1 MRDCGRFTGNIT
13 RGRRFYR
20 TILESAVD
28 VCDYIGLS
36 SGSKAVITSSH
47 FKKVLVIMIQRAYLL
62 VLVLLVLAG
71 CEQGATKVGNTA
83 APAAETLSNGETD
96 TQLKVNQEALLRGAT
111 DDVRLDAAM
120 VMLFSDSASARRIL
134 IEALNQS
141 ENKQA
146 RMAVCRALTVS
157 RETRRPIRN
166 KNDFIE
172 PLANILKT
180 EEGNLA
186 KFAAEA
192 LLVFDYDAI
201 VNVLEPMAKDESMP
215 VKARLNAIYAMKVQ
229 LDIRAITRIAELV
242 EDKDKQISIAAS
254 DALQSLGVP
263 VSRDA
268 RRRAQILSD
277 LRTRGMEQFQRDWLI
292 RQESRVN
299 DLEKE
304 RDQWRKLYLG
314 SLDRIYE
321 GISDDGQ
328 RGKFLIEQL
337 NNSESMIR
345 LWALDKVS
353 QWRIGTQSKLPAE
366 LGPVL
371 VKLVSSDNRD
381 VRLATAK
388 LLSLT
393 GELSSAERLAEQF
406 KVEQDEEVKTELF
419 VALGAACHY
428 ALVPTSGSQLS
439 PELRKQTLEWAVEYL
454 NDEDAKKAH
463 RGADVIR
470 KLIEPGG
477 LSGDDAARY
486 MNMLVERYSREKQ
499 NSNSTLRGD
508 LLGTMARLCGQSA
521 YKPESAKRFASVFEQ
536 ALNDE
541 SDLVREAAVDGLI
554 CVDKPRALKLLAKDF
569 VNDKSQIIRD
579 RVMDLAGDVGGKDD
593 LLWLWDKV
601 GANSE
606 GKSAWQ
612 AMLKIFNNCDTN
624 VIESWV
630 GKFDSQSV
638 NGKLPDEQ
646 YVSFFELAERK
657 AAAENRADMVKA
669 AREKLAQLYAK
680 SGQFEQAAEYL
691 GKLRESART
700 KEQKEIILGQLIN
713 VYLRWPKLEAAA
725 LLVGNCL
732 LEKDLGGDSAVVR
745 SIDAFLDNPSGGAEP
760 NMVLKSLRK
769 VKASDQRPLWRQ
781 NLARWSKRFDFAED
795 PNTGG

>member
-1 MRDCGRFTGNIT
+1 MSN
-13 RGRRFYR
+13 
-20 TILESAVD
+20 
-28 VCDYIGLS
+28 
-36 SGSKAVITSSH
+36 H

-71 CEQGATKVGNTA
+71 CQQGATRVDSAIVSTA
-83 APAAETLSNGETD
+83 EATPRGETD
-96 TQLKVNQEALLRGAT
+96 TQLKVNQESLLRGAT
-111 DDVRLDAAM
+111 EDVRLDAAT
-120 VMLFSDSASARRIL
+120 VMLFSDSTRARQIL
-134 IEALNQS
+134 IDTLKQS

-157 RETRRPIRN
+157 RETRRPVRN

-172 PLANILKT
+172 PLANVLKT
-180 EEGNLA
+180 EEGNPA

-192 LLVFDYDAI
+192 LLIFDYDTIANI
-201 VNVLEPMAKDESMP
+201 LEPMAKDESMP

-229 LDIRAITRIAELV
+229 LDIKAITRIAELV
-242 EDKDKQISIAAS
+242 EDKDKQVSVAAG
-254 DALQSLGVP
+254 DALRSLGIP

-277 LRTRGMEQFQRDWLI
+277 LRTNGMERFQRDWLV

-321 GISDDGQ
+321 GLGEEGQ

-439 PELRKQTLEWAVEYL
+439 PELRRQTLEWAAGYL

-463 RGADVIR
+463 RGAEVIR
-470 KLIEPGG
+470 KLLEPGG
-477 LSGDDAARY
+477 LAADDVVKY
-486 MNMLVERYSREKQ
+486 MDMLVERYGRDKG
-499 NSNSTLRGD
+499 NGALRGD
-508 LLGTMARLCGQSA
+508 LLGTMARLCGQNV
-521 YKPESAKRFASVFEQ
+521 YKPESAKRFAGLFEQ
-536 ALNDE
+536 ALSDE

-554 CVDKPRALKLLAKDF
+554 CVDRPRALKLLAKDF
-569 VNDKSQIIRD
+569 VSDRSQIVRD
-579 RVMDLAGDVGGKDD
+579 RVMELAGEVGGKDD
-593 LLWLWDKV
+593 LSWLWDKL

-606 GKSAWQ
+606 GKTAWQ
-612 AMLKIFNNCDTN
+612 AMLKIFNNCDVN
-624 VIESWV
+624 VIESWI
-630 GKFDSQSV
+630 GRFDSQAGK
-638 NGKLPDEQ
+638 GKLSDEQ
-646 YVSFFELAERK
+646 CVSFFELAERK
-657 AAAENRADMVKA
+657 AVAENKAEMVRAT
-669 AREKLAQLYAK
+669 REKLAQLYTKA
-680 SGQFEQAAEYL
+680 GQFEQAAEYL
-691 GKLRESART
+691 GKLRGSAKT
-700 KEQKEIILGQLIN
+700 AEQKEAILGQLVD
-713 VYLRWPKLEAAA
+713 VYLRWPKVEAATQI
-725 LLVGNCL
+725 VGNCL
-732 LEKDLGGDSAVVR
+732 LEKDLGNDSAVIR
-745 SIDAFLDNPSGGAEP
+745 SIDAFLDNPSEGSDP
-760 NMVLKSLRK
+760 NMVLKSLRRIK
-769 VKASDQRPLWRQ
+769 SADQRPLWHQ
-781 NLARWSKRFDFAED
+781 HLARWGKRFGPAKEAED
-795 PNTGG
+795 PNSGG

>member
-1 MRDCGRFTGNIT
+1 M
-13 RGRRFYR
+13 
-20 TILESAVD
+20 
-28 VCDYIGLS
+28 GLS
-36 SGSKAVITSSH
+36 SGLKAVITSNH

-71 CEQGATKVGNTA
+71 CEQGANKVDNNMM
-83 APAAETLSNGETD
+83 APSVETD
-96 TQLKVNQEALLRGAT
+96 TQLKVNQDALLRGAT
-111 DDVRLDAAM
+111 DEVRLDAAT
-120 VMLFSDSASARRIL
+120 VMLFSDSSRARQVL
-134 IEALNQS
+134 IDTLKQS

-172 PLANILKT
+172 PLAEVLKT
-180 EEGNLA
+180 EEGNPA

-192 LLVFDYDAI
+192 LLIFDYDAI
-201 VNVLEPMAKDESMP
+201 ENVLEPMAKDESMP

-242 EDKDKQISIAAS
+242 EDKDKQVSVAAG
-254 DALQSLGVP
+254 DALRSLGIP

-277 LRTRGMEQFQRDWLI
+277 LRTNGMERFQRDWLI

-337 NNSESMIR
+337 NNSESTIR

-393 GELSSAERLAEQF
+393 GELSSAERLADQF
-406 KVEQDEEVKTELF
+406 KVEQDEEVKLELF
-419 VALGAACHY
+419 VALGSACHY

-439 PELRKQTLEWAVEYL
+439 PELRKQTLEWAAGYL

-463 RGADVIR
+463 RGAEVIR
-470 KLIEPGG
+470 ELLEPGG
-477 LSGDDAARY
+477 LTDDEVAKY
-486 MNMLVERYSREKQ
+486 MDLLVERYSRDKQ
-499 NSNSTLRGD
+499 AGNSTLRGD
-508 LLGTMARLCGQSA
+508 LLGTMARLCGQNV
-521 YKPESAKRFASVFEQ
+521 YKPESAKRFAGLFEQ
-536 ALNDE
+536 ALSDE

-554 CVDKPRALKLLAKDF
+554 CVDRPRALKLLAKDF
-569 VNDKSQIIRD
+569 VNDRSQIVRD
-579 RVMDLAGDVGGKDD
+579 RVMELAGEVGGKDD
-593 LLWLWDKV
+593 LSWLWDKL

-606 GKSAWQ
+606 GKTAWQ
-612 AMLKIFNNCDTN
+612 AMLKIFSNCDVN
-624 VIESWV
+624 VIEDWI
-630 GKFDSQSV
+630 GRFDSQAGK
-638 NGKLPDEQ
+638 GKLSDEQ
-646 YVSFFELAERK
+646 CVSFFELAERK
-657 AAAENRADMVKA
+657 AVAENKAEMIRAT
-669 AREKLAQLYAK
+669 REKLAQLYTKA
-680 SGQFEQAAEYL
+680 GQFEQAAEYL
-691 GKLRESART
+691 GKLRGAAKT
-700 KEQKEIILGQLIN
+700 AEQKEAILGQLVD
-713 VYLRWPKLEAAA
+713 VYLRWPKVEAAS

-732 LEKDLGGDSAVVR
+732 LEKDLGHDSAVIR
-745 SIDAFLDNPSGGAEP
+745 SIDAFLDNPSEGSDP
-760 NMVLKSLRK
+760 NMVLQSLRRIK
-769 VKASDQRPLWRQ
+769 LADQRPLWRQ
-781 NLARWSKRFDFAED
+781 QLARWNKRFGSAED

>member
-1 MRDCGRFTGNIT
+1 MSN
-13 RGRRFYR
+13 
-20 TILESAVD
+20 
-28 VCDYIGLS
+28 
-36 SGSKAVITSSH
+36 H

-71 CEQGATKVGNTA
+71 CQQGATRVDSAIVSTA
-83 APAAETLSNGETD
+83 EATPRGETD
-96 TQLKVNQEALLRGAT
+96 TQLKVNQESLLRGAT
-111 DDVRLDAAM
+111 EDVRLDAAT
-120 VMLFSDSASARRIL
+120 VMLFSDSTRARQIL
-134 IEALNQS
+134 IDTLKQS

-157 RETRRPIRN
+157 RETRRPVRN

-172 PLANILKT
+172 PLANVLKT
-180 EEGNLA
+180 EEGNPA

-192 LLVFDYDAI
+192 LLIFDYDTIANI
-201 VNVLEPMAKDESMP
+201 LEPMAKDESMP

-229 LDIRAITRIAELV
+229 LDIKAITRIAELV
-242 EDKDKQISIAAS
+242 EDKDKQVSVAAG
-254 DALQSLGVP
+254 DALRSLGIP

-277 LRTRGMEQFQRDWLI
+277 LRTNGMERFQRDWLI

-321 GISDDGQ
+321 GLGEEGQ

-439 PELRKQTLEWAVEYL
+439 PELRRQTLEWAAGYL

-463 RGADVIR
+463 RGAEVIR
-470 KLIEPGG
+470 KLLEPGG
-477 LSGDDAARY
+477 LAADDVVKY
-486 MNMLVERYSREKQ
+486 MDMLVERYGRDKG
-499 NSNSTLRGD
+499 NGALRGD
-508 LLGTMARLCGQSA
+508 LLGTMARLCGQNV
-521 YKPESAKRFASVFEQ
+521 YKPESAKRFAGLFEQ
-536 ALNDE
+536 ALSDE

-554 CVDKPRALKLLAKDF
+554 CVDRPRALKLLAKDF
-569 VNDKSQIIRD
+569 VSDRSQIVRD
-579 RVMDLAGDVGGKDD
+579 RVMELAGEVGGKDD
-593 LLWLWDKV
+593 LSWLWDKL

-606 GKSAWQ
+606 GKTAWQ
-612 AMLKIFNNCDTN
+612 AMLKIFNNCDVN
-624 VIESWV
+624 VIESWI
-630 GKFDSQSV
+630 GRFDSQAGK
-638 NGKLPDEQ
+638 GKLSDEQ
-646 YVSFFELAERK
+646 CVSFFELAERK
-657 AAAENRADMVKA
+657 AVAENKAEMVRAT
-669 AREKLAQLYAK
+669 REKLALLYTKA
-680 SGQFEQAAEYL
+680 GQFEQAAEYL
-691 GKLRESART
+691 GKLRGAAKT
-700 KEQKEIILGQLIN
+700 AEQKEAILGQLVD
-713 VYLRWPKLEAAA
+713 VYLRWPKVEAATQI
-725 LLVGNCL
+725 VGNCL
-732 LEKDLGGDSAVVR
+732 LEKDLGNDSAVIR
-745 SIDAFLDNPSGGAEP
+745 SIDAFLDNPSEGSDP
-760 NMVLKSLRK
+760 NMVLKSLRRIK
-769 VKASDQRPLWRQ
+769 SADQRPLWHQ
-781 NLARWSKRFDFAED
+781 HLARWGKRFGPAKEAED
-795 PNTGG
+795 PNSGG

>member
-1 MRDCGRFTGNIT
+1 M
-13 RGRRFYR
+13 
-20 TILESAVD
+20 
-28 VCDYIGLS
+28 
-36 SGSKAVITSSH
+36 TSNH

-71 CEQGATKVGNTA
+71 CQQGANKVDSNTMV
-83 APAAETLSNGETD
+83 PTAETLPRGETD
-96 TQLKVNQEALLRGAT
+96 TQLKVNQESLLRGAT
-111 DDVRLDAAM
+111 EEVRLDAAT
-120 VMLFSDSASARRIL
+120 VMLFSDNTRARQVL
-134 IEALNQS
+134 IDTLKQS

-166 KNDFIE
+166 KTDFIE

-180 EEGNLA
+180 EEGSPA

-192 LLVFDYDAI
+192 LLIFDYDAI
-201 VNVLEPMAKDESMP
+201 ANILEPMAKDESMP
-215 VKARLNAIYAMKVQ
+215 VKARLNAIYAMKMQ
-229 LDIRAITRIAELV
+229 LDIKAITRIAELV
-242 EDKDKQISIAAS
+242 EDKDKQVSAAAG
-254 DALQSLGVP
+254 DALRSLGVP

-268 RRRAQILSD
+268 RRRVQILSE
-277 LRTRGMEQFQRDWLI
+277 LRTRGMERFQRDWLI
-292 RQESRVN
+292 LQESRVN
-299 DLEKE
+299 ELEKE

-321 GISDDGQ
+321 GLGEEGQ

-439 PELRKQTLEWAVEYL
+439 PELRKQTLEWAAGYL
-454 NDEDAKKAH
+454 SDEDAKKAH
-463 RGADVIR
+463 RGAEVIR

-477 LSGDDAARY
+477 LADDEVAKY
-486 MNMLVERYSREKQ
+486 MDLLVERYARDKQ
-499 NSNSTLRGD
+499 KGNSVLRGD
-508 LLGTMARLCGQSA
+508 LLGTMARLCGQNI
-521 YKPESAKRFASVFEQ
+521 YKPESAKRFAGLFEQ
-536 ALNDE
+536 ALSDE

-554 CVDKPRALKLLAKDF
+554 CVDRPRALKLLAKDF
-569 VNDKSQIIRD
+569 INDRSQIVRD
-579 RVMDLAGDVGGKDD
+579 KVMELAGEVGGKDD
-593 LLWLWDKV
+593 LAWLWDKL

-606 GKSAWQ
+606 GKTAWQ
-612 AMLKIFNNCDTN
+612 AMLKIFNNCDVN
-624 VIESWV
+624 VIEDWIGRFNSQA
-630 GKFDSQSV
+630 GK
-638 NGKLPDEQ
+638 GKLSDEQ
-646 YVSFFELAERK
+646 YVAFFELAERK
-657 AAAENRADMVKA
+657 AIAEHASGNKADTERSDGPASAMVRTS
-669 AREKLAQLYAK
+669 REKLAQLYAK
-680 SGQFEQAAEYL
+680 AGQFEQAAEYL
-691 GKLRESART
+691 GKLRGSAKT
-700 KEQKEIILGQLIN
+700 AEQKEAILGQLVD
-713 VYLRWPKLEAAA
+713 VYLRWPKMAAA
-725 LLVGNCL
+725 TQLVGNCL
-732 LEKDLGGDSAVVR
+732 LEKDLGNDSAVIR
-745 SIDAFLDNPSGGAEP
+745 SIDAFLDNPSEGSDP
-760 NMVLKSLRK
+760 NVVLKSLRRIK
-769 VKASDQRPLWRQ
+769 SADQRPLWHQ
-781 NLARWSKRFDFAED
+781 HLARWSKRFGSAKEVED
-795 PNTGG
+795 PNGGG

>member
-1 MRDCGRFTGNIT
+1 V
-13 RGRRFYR
+13 RG
-20 TILESAVD
+20 D
-28 VCDYIGLS
+28 VGLS
-36 SGSKAVITSSH
+36 SEMMEVMMNNQFRKMLG
-47 FKKVLVIMIQRAYLL
+47 IMIRRAYLL

-71 CEQGATKVGNTA
+71 CQQGATNQQGATKADNNMMVPTA
-83 APAAETLSNGETD
+83 EASQRVETD
-96 TQLKVNQEALLRGAT
+96 TQLKVNQEAMLRGAT
-111 DDVRLDAAM
+111 EDVRLDAAT
-120 VMLFSDSASARRIL
+120 VMLFSDSPRARQIL
-134 IEALNQS
+134 TETLKQS

-180 EEGNLA
+180 EEGNTA

-192 LLVFDYDAI
+192 LLIFDYDAI
-201 VNVLEPMAKDESMP
+201 ANVLEPVAKDESMP

-229 LDIRAITRIAELV
+229 LDIKAITRIAELV
-242 EDKDKQISIAAS
+242 EDKDKQVSVAAG

-277 LRTRGMEQFQRDWLI
+277 LRTSGMERFQRDWLV

-321 GISDDGQ
+321 GLGEEGQ

-337 NNSESMIR
+337 NNSETRIR

-381 VRLATAK
+381 VRLATTK

-406 KVEQDEEVKTELF
+406 KVEQDEEVKLELF

-439 PELRKQTLEWAVEYL
+439 PELRRQTLEWAAGYL

-463 RGADVIR
+463 RGAEVIR
-470 KLIEPGG
+470 KLLEPGG
-477 LSGDDAARY
+477 LADDEVAKY
-486 MNMLVERYSREKQ
+486 MDLLVERYGRDKQ
-499 NSNSTLRGD
+499 TGNSTLRGD
-508 LLGTMARLCGQSA
+508 LLGTMARLCGQNV
-521 YKPESAKRFASVFEQ
+521 YKPESAKRFAGLFEQ
-536 ALNDE
+536 ALSDE

-554 CVDKPRALKLLAKDF
+554 CVDRPRALKLLAKDF
-569 VNDKSQIIRD
+569 VNDRSQIVRD
-579 RVMDLAGDVGGKDD
+579 RVMELAGEVGGKDD
-593 LLWLWDKV
+593 LSWLWDKL

-606 GKSAWQ
+606 GKTVWQ
-612 AMLKIFNNCDTN
+612 AMLKIFNNCDVN
-624 VIESWV
+624 VIESWI
-630 GKFDSQSV
+630 GRFDSQAGK
-638 NGKLPDEQ
+638 GKLSDEQ
-646 YVSFFELAERK
+646 CVSFFELAERK
-657 AAAENRADMVKA
+657 AVAENKAEMVRAI
-669 AREKLAQLYAK
+669 REKLAQLYTKA
-680 SGQFEQAAEYL
+680 GQFEQAAEYL
-691 GKLRESART
+691 GKLRGSAKT
-700 KEQKEIILGQLIN
+700 AEQKEAFLGQLVD
-713 VYLRWPKLEAAA
+713 VYLRWPKVEAATQ
-725 LLVGNCL
+725 LVGNCL
-732 LEKDLGGDSAVVR
+732 LEKDLGKDSAVIR
-745 SIDAFLDNPSGGAEP
+745 SIDAFLDNPSEGSDP
-760 NMVLKSLRK
+760 NMVLKSLRRIK
-769 VKASDQRPLWRQ
+769 SADPRPLWHQ
-781 NLARWSKRFDFAED
+781 HLARWGKRFSPAKEAED
-795 PNTGG
+795 PNGGG

>member
-1 MRDCGRFTGNIT
+1 MRGD
-13 RGRRFYR
+13 
-20 TILESAVD
+20 A
-28 VCDYIGLS
+28 GLS
-36 SGSKAVITSSH
+36 SGMMDVMMNNQFRKM
-47 FKKVLVIMIQRAYLL
+47 LGIMIRRAYFVILL
-62 VLVLLVLAG
+62 LLAG
-71 CEQGATKVGNTA
+71 CQQGATKVDSNMM
-83 APAAETLSNGETD
+83 APTAETSPRVETD
-96 TQLKVNQEALLRGAT
+96 TQLKVNQESLLRGAT
-111 DDVRLDAAM
+111 EDVRLDAAT
-120 VMLFSDSASARRIL
+120 VMLFSDSTRARQVL
-134 IEALNQS
+134 IETLKQS

-157 RETRRPIRN
+157 RETRRPVRN

-172 PLANILKT
+172 PLANVLKT
-180 EEGNLA
+180 EEGNPA

-192 LLVFDYDAI
+192 LLIFDYDAI
-201 VNVLEPMAKDESMP
+201 ANVLEPMAKDESMP

-229 LDIRAITRIAELV
+229 LDIKAITRVAELV
-242 EDKDKQISIAAS
+242 EDKDKQVSVAAG
-254 DALQSLGVP
+254 DALRSLGIP

-277 LRTRGMEQFQRDWLI
+277 LRTNGMERFQRDWLI

-321 GISDDGQ
+321 GLGEEGQ

-439 PELRKQTLEWAVEYL
+439 PELRRQTLEWAAGYL

-463 RGADVIR
+463 RGAEVIR
-470 KLIEPGG
+470 KLLEPGG
-477 LSGDDAARY
+477 LAADDVVKY
-486 MNMLVERYSREKQ
+486 MDMLVERYGRDKG
-499 NSNSTLRGD
+499 NGALRGD
-508 LLGTMARLCGQSA
+508 LLGTMARLCGQNV
-521 YKPESAKRFASVFEQ
+521 YKPESAKRFAGLFEQ
-536 ALNDE
+536 ALSDE

-554 CVDKPRALKLLAKDF
+554 CVDRPRALKLLAKDF
-569 VNDKSQIIRD
+569 VSDRSQIVRD
-579 RVMDLAGDVGGKDD
+579 RVMELAGEVGGKDD
-593 LLWLWDKV
+593 LSWLWDKL

-606 GKSAWQ
+606 GKTAWQ
-612 AMLKIFNNCDTN
+612 AMLKIFNNCDVN
-624 VIESWV
+624 VIESWI
-630 GKFDSQSV
+630 GRFDSQAGK
-638 NGKLPDEQ
+638 GKLSDEQ
-646 YVSFFELAERK
+646 CVSFFELAERK
-657 AAAENRADMVKA
+657 AVAENKAEIVRAT
-669 AREKLAQLYAK
+669 REKLALLYTKA
-680 SGQFEQAAEYL
+680 GQFEQAAEYL
-691 GKLRESART
+691 GKLRGAAKT
-700 KEQKEIILGQLIN
+700 AEQKEAILGQLVD
-713 VYLRWPKLEAAA
+713 VYLRWPKVEAATQI
-725 LLVGNCL
+725 VGNCL
-732 LEKDLGGDSAVVR
+732 LEKDLGNDSAVIR
-745 SIDAFLDNPSGGAEP
+745 SIDAFLDNPSEGSDP
-760 NMVLKSLRK
+760 NMVLKSLRRIK
-769 VKASDQRPLWRQ
+769 SADQRPLWHQ
-781 NLARWSKRFDFAED
+781 HLARWGKRFGPAKEAED
-795 PNTGG
+795 PNSGG

>member
-1 MRDCGRFTGNIT
+1 MSN
-13 RGRRFYR
+13 
-20 TILESAVD
+20 
-28 VCDYIGLS
+28 
-36 SGSKAVITSSH
+36 H

-71 CEQGATKVGNTA
+71 CQQGATRVDSAIVSTA
-83 APAAETLSNGETD
+83 EATPRGETD
-96 TQLKVNQEALLRGAT
+96 TQLKVNQESLLRGAT
-111 DDVRLDAAM
+111 EDVRLDAAT
-120 VMLFSDSASARRIL
+120 VMLFSDSTRARQIL
-134 IEALNQS
+134 IDTLKQS

-157 RETRRPIRN
+157 RETRRPVRN

-172 PLANILKT
+172 PLANVLKT
-180 EEGNLA
+180 EEGNPA

-192 LLVFDYDAI
+192 LLIFDYDTIANI
-201 VNVLEPMAKDESMP
+201 LEPMAKDESMP

-229 LDIRAITRIAELV
+229 LDIKAITRIAELV
-242 EDKDKQISIAAS
+242 EDKDKQVSVAAG
-254 DALQSLGVP
+254 DALRSLGIP

-277 LRTRGMEQFQRDWLI
+277 LRTNGMERFQRDWLI

-321 GISDDGQ
+321 GLGEEGQ

-439 PELRKQTLEWAVEYL
+439 PELRRQTLEWAAGYL

-463 RGADVIR
+463 RGAEVIR
-470 KLIEPGG
+470 KLLEPGG
-477 LSGDDAARY
+477 LAADDVVKY
-486 MNMLVERYSREKQ
+486 MDMLVERYGRDKG
-499 NSNSTLRGD
+499 NGALRGD
-508 LLGTMARLCGQSA
+508 LLGTMARLCGQNV
-521 YKPESAKRFASVFEQ
+521 YKPESAKRFAGLFEQ
-536 ALNDE
+536 ALSDE

-554 CVDKPRALKLLAKDF
+554 CVDRPRALKLLAKDF
-569 VNDKSQIIRD
+569 VSDRSQIVRD
-579 RVMDLAGDVGGKDD
+579 RVMELAGEVGGKDD
-593 LLWLWDKV
+593 LSWLWDKL

-606 GKSAWQ
+606 GKTAWQ
-612 AMLKIFNNCDTN
+612 AMLKIFNNCDVN
-624 VIESWV
+624 VIESWI
-630 GKFDSQSV
+630 GRFDSQAGK
-638 NGKLPDEQ
+638 GKLSDEQ
-646 YVSFFELAERK
+646 CVSFFELAERK
-657 AAAENRADMVKA
+657 AVAENKAEMVRAT
-669 AREKLAQLYAK
+669 REKLAQLYTKA
-680 SGQFEQAAEYL
+680 GQFEQAAEYL
-691 GKLRESART
+691 GKLRGAAKT
-700 KEQKEIILGQLIN
+700 AEQREAILGQLVD
-713 VYLRWPKLEAAA
+713 VYLRWPKVEAATQI
-725 LLVGNCL
+725 VGNCL
-732 LEKDLGGDSAVVR
+732 LEKDLGNDSAVIR
-745 SIDAFLDNPSGGAEP
+745 SIDAFLDNPSEGSDP
-760 NMVLKSLRK
+760 NMVLKSLRRIK
-769 VKASDQRPLWRQ
+769 SADQRPLWHQ
-781 NLARWSKRFDFAED
+781 HLARWGKRFGPAKEAED
-795 PNTGG
+795 PNSGG

>member
-1 MRDCGRFTGNIT
+1 MNNQFRKMLG
-13 RGRRFYR
+13 
-20 TILESAVD
+20 
-28 VCDYIGLS
+28 
-36 SGSKAVITSSH
+36 
-47 FKKVLVIMIQRAYLL
+47 IMIRRAYFVILL
-62 VLVLLVLAG
+62 LLAG
-71 CEQGATKVGNTA
+71 CQQGATKVDSNMM
-83 APAAETLSNGETD
+83 APTAETSPRVETD
-96 TQLKVNQEALLRGAT
+96 TQLKVNQESLLRGAT
-111 DDVRLDAAM
+111 EDVRLDAAT
-120 VMLFSDSASARRIL
+120 VMLFSDSTRARQVL
-134 IEALNQS
+134 IETLKQS

-157 RETRRPIRN
+157 RETRRPVRN

-172 PLANILKT
+172 PLANVLKT
-180 EEGNLA
+180 EEGNPA

-192 LLVFDYDAI
+192 LLIFDYDAI
-201 VNVLEPMAKDESMP
+201 ANVLEPMAKDESMP

-229 LDIRAITRIAELV
+229 LDIKAITRVAELV
-242 EDKDKQISIAAS
+242 EDKDKQVSVAAG
-254 DALQSLGVP
+254 DALRSLGIP

-277 LRTRGMEQFQRDWLI
+277 LRTNGMERFQRDWLI

-321 GISDDGQ
+321 GLGEEGQ

-439 PELRKQTLEWAVEYL
+439 PELRRQTLEWAAGYL

-463 RGADVIR
+463 RGAEVIR
-470 KLIEPGG
+470 KLLEPGG
-477 LSGDDAARY
+477 LAADDVVKY
-486 MNMLVERYSREKQ
+486 MDMLVERYGRDKG
-499 NSNSTLRGD
+499 NGALRGD
-508 LLGTMARLCGQSA
+508 LLGTMARLCGQNV
-521 YKPESAKRFASVFEQ
+521 YKPESAKRFAGLFEQ
-536 ALNDE
+536 ALSDE

-554 CVDKPRALKLLAKDF
+554 CVDRPRALKLLAKDF
-569 VNDKSQIIRD
+569 VSDRSQIVRD
-579 RVMDLAGDVGGKDD
+579 RVMELAGEVGGKDD
-593 LLWLWDKV
+593 LSWLWDKL

-606 GKSAWQ
+606 GKTAWQ
-612 AMLKIFNNCDTN
+612 AMLKIFNNCDVN
-624 VIESWV
+624 VIESWI
-630 GKFDSQSV
+630 GRFDSQAGK
-638 NGKLPDEQ
+638 GKLSDEQ
-646 YVSFFELAERK
+646 CVSFFELAERK
-657 AAAENRADMVKA
+657 AVAENKAEIVRAT
-669 AREKLAQLYAK
+669 REKLALLYTKA
-680 SGQFEQAAEYL
+680 GQFEQAAEYL
-691 GKLRESART
+691 GKLRGAAKT
-700 KEQKEIILGQLIN
+700 AEQKEAILGQLVD
-713 VYLRWPKLEAAA
+713 VYLRWPKVEAATQI
-725 LLVGNCL
+725 VGNCL
-732 LEKDLGGDSAVVR
+732 LEKDLGNDSAVIR
-745 SIDAFLDNPSGGAEP
+745 SIDAFLDNPSEGSDP
-760 NMVLKSLRK
+760 NMVLKSLRRIK
-769 VKASDQRPLWRQ
+769 SADQRPLWHQ
-781 NLARWSKRFDFAED
+781 HLARWGKRFGPAKEAED
-795 PNTGG
+795 PNSGG

>member
-1 MRDCGRFTGNIT
+1 MIGIVI
-13 RGRRFYR
+13 RRSY
-20 TILESAVD
+20 
-28 VCDYIGLS
+28 
-36 SGSKAVITSSH
+36 
-47 FKKVLVIMIQRAYLL
+47 LVILL
-62 VLVLLVLAG
+62 LLAG
-71 CEQGATKVGNTA
+71 CEQGATKRVENTNTP
-83 APAAETLSNGETD
+83 APVPLAETLPSGETD

-111 DDVRLDAAM
+111 DDVRLDAAT

-134 IEALNQS
+134 IETLNQS
-141 ENKQA
+141 ENKPA

-157 RETRRPIRN
+157 RETRRPIKN

-180 EEGNLA
+180 EEGNPA

-192 LLVFDYDAI
+192 LLIFDYDAI
-201 VNVLEPMAKDESMP
+201 ANVLEPMAKDESMP

-242 EDKDKQISIAAS
+242 EDKDKQVSGAAG

-268 RRRAQILSD
+268 RRRAQILND

-406 KVEQDEEVKTELF
+406 KVEQDEEVKIELF

-439 PELRKQTLEWAVEYL
+439 PELRKQTLEWAAGYL

-477 LSGDDAARY
+477 LSDDDVARY
-486 MNMLVERYSREKQ
+486 MDMLVERYNREKQ

-521 YKPESAKRFASVFEQ
+521 YKPESARRFASIFEQ

-541 SDLVREAAVDGLI
+541 SDIVREAAVDGLI

-569 VNDKSQIIRD
+569 VNDKSQIVRD

-606 GKSAWQ
+606 GKLAWQ
-612 AMLKIFNNCDTN
+612 AMLDIFNNCDTN
-624 VIESWV
+624 VIEGWV
-630 GKFDSQSV
+630 GKFNSQSV
-638 NGKLPDEQ
+638 NGNGKLPDEQ
-646 YVSFFELAERK
+646 YVSFFELVERK
-657 AAAENRADMVKA
+657 AAAENKADMVKT

-691 GKLRESART
+691 GKLRESAKT

-713 VYLRWPKLEAAA
+713 VYLRWPKVEAAT
-725 LLVGNCL
+725 LLVGNSL
-732 LEKDLGGDSAVVR
+732 LEKDLGSNSAVVR

-760 NMVLKSLRK
+760 NMVLKSLRGI
-769 VKASDQRPLWRQ
+769 KASAEQRPLWRQ
-781 NLARWSKRFDFAED
+781 SLARWSKRFDLAED

>member
-1 MRDCGRFTGNIT
+1 MSN
-13 RGRRFYR
+13 
-20 TILESAVD
+20 
-28 VCDYIGLS
+28 
-36 SGSKAVITSSH
+36 H

-71 CEQGATKVGNTA
+71 CQQGATRVDNAIVPTA
-83 APAAETLSNGETD
+83 EATPRGETD
-96 TQLKVNQEALLRGAT
+96 TQLKVNQESLLRGAT
-111 DDVRLDAAM
+111 EDVRLDAAT
-120 VMLFSDSASARRIL
+120 VMLFSDSTRARQIL
-134 IEALNQS
+134 IDTLKQS

-157 RETRRPIRN
+157 RETRRPVRN

-172 PLANILKT
+172 PLANVLKT
-180 EEGNLA
+180 EEGNPA

-192 LLVFDYDAI
+192 LLIFDYDTIANI
-201 VNVLEPMAKDESMP
+201 LEPMAKDESMP

-229 LDIRAITRIAELV
+229 LDIKAITRIAELV
-242 EDKDKQISIAAS
+242 EDKDKQVSVAAG
-254 DALQSLGVP
+254 DALRSLGIP

-277 LRTRGMEQFQRDWLI
+277 LRTNGMERFQRDWLI

-321 GISDDGQ
+321 GLGEEGQ

-439 PELRKQTLEWAVEYL
+439 PELRRQTLEWAAGYL

-463 RGADVIR
+463 RGAEVIR
-470 KLIEPGG
+470 KLLEPGG
-477 LSGDDAARY
+477 LAADDVVKY
-486 MNMLVERYSREKQ
+486 MDMLVERYGRDKG
-499 NSNSTLRGD
+499 NGALRGD
-508 LLGTMARLCGQSA
+508 LLGTMARLCGQNV
-521 YKPESAKRFASVFEQ
+521 YKPESAKRFAGLFEQ
-536 ALNDE
+536 ALSDE

-554 CVDKPRALKLLAKDF
+554 CVDRPRALKLLAKDF
-569 VNDKSQIIRD
+569 VSDRSQIVRD
-579 RVMDLAGDVGGKDD
+579 RVMELAGEVGGKDD
-593 LLWLWDKV
+593 LSWLWDKL

-606 GKSAWQ
+606 GKTAWQ
-612 AMLKIFNNCDTN
+612 AMLKIFNNCDVN
-624 VIESWV
+624 VIESWI
-630 GKFDSQSV
+630 GRFDSQAGK
-638 NGKLPDEQ
+638 GKLSDEQ
-646 YVSFFELAERK
+646 CVSFFELAERK
-657 AAAENRADMVKA
+657 AVAENKAEMVRAT
-669 AREKLAQLYAK
+669 REKLALLYTKA
-680 SGQFEQAAEYL
+680 GQFEQAAEYL
-691 GKLRESART
+691 GKLRGAAKT
-700 KEQKEIILGQLIN
+700 AEQKEAILGQLVD
-713 VYLRWPKLEAAA
+713 VYLRWPKVEAATQI
-725 LLVGNCL
+725 VGNCL
-732 LEKDLGGDSAVVR
+732 LEKDLGNDSAVIR
-745 SIDAFLDNPSGGAEP
+745 SIDAFLDNPSEGSDP
-760 NMVLKSLRK
+760 NMVLKSLRRIK
-769 VKASDQRPLWRQ
+769 SADQRPLWHQ
-781 NLARWSKRFDFAED
+781 HLARWGKRFGPAKEAED
-795 PNTGG
+795 PNSGG

>member
-1 MRDCGRFTGNIT
+1 
-13 RGRRFYR
+13 
-20 TILESAVD
+20 
-28 VCDYIGLS
+28 
-36 SGSKAVITSSH
+36 
-47 FKKVLVIMIQRAYLL
+47 MIQRAYLL

-71 CEQGATKVGNTA
+71 CQQGATRVDNAIVPTA
-83 APAAETLSNGETD
+83 EATPRGETD
-96 TQLKVNQEALLRGAT
+96 TQLKVNQESLLRGAT
-111 DDVRLDAAM
+111 EDVRLDAAT
-120 VMLFSDSASARRIL
+120 VMLFSDSTRARQIL
-134 IEALNQS
+134 IDTLKQS

-157 RETRRPIRN
+157 RETRRPVRN

-172 PLANILKT
+172 PLANVLKT
-180 EEGNLA
+180 EEGNPA

-192 LLVFDYDAI
+192 LLIFDYDTIANI
-201 VNVLEPMAKDESMP
+201 LEPMAKDESMP

-229 LDIRAITRIAELV
+229 LDIKAITRIAELV
-242 EDKDKQISIAAS
+242 EDKDKQVSVAAG
-254 DALQSLGVP
+254 DALRSLGIP

-277 LRTRGMEQFQRDWLI
+277 LRTNGMERFQRDWLI

-321 GISDDGQ
+321 GLGEEGQ

-439 PELRKQTLEWAVEYL
+439 PELRRQTLEWAAGYL

-463 RGADVIR
+463 RGAEVIR
-470 KLIEPGG
+470 KLLEPGG
-477 LSGDDAARY
+477 LAADDVVKY
-486 MNMLVERYSREKQ
+486 MDMLVERYGRDKG
-499 NSNSTLRGD
+499 NGALRGD
-508 LLGTMARLCGQSA
+508 LLGTMARLCGQNV
-521 YKPESAKRFASVFEQ
+521 YKPESAKRFAGLFEQ
-536 ALNDE
+536 ALSDE

-554 CVDKPRALKLLAKDF
+554 CVDRPRALKLLAKDF
-569 VNDKSQIIRD
+569 VSDRSQIVRD
-579 RVMDLAGDVGGKDD
+579 RVMELAGEVGGKDD
-593 LLWLWDKV
+593 LSWLWDKL

-606 GKSAWQ
+606 GKTAWQ
-612 AMLKIFNNCDTN
+612 AMLKIFNNCDVN
-624 VIESWV
+624 VIESWI
-630 GKFDSQSV
+630 GRFDSQAGK
-638 NGKLPDEQ
+638 GKLSDEQ
-646 YVSFFELAERK
+646 CVSFFELAERK
-657 AAAENRADMVKA
+657 AVAENKAEMVRAT
-669 AREKLAQLYAK
+669 REKLALLYTKA
-680 SGQFEQAAEYL
+680 GQFEQAAEYL
-691 GKLRESART
+691 GKLRGAAKT
-700 KEQKEIILGQLIN
+700 AEQKEAILGQLVD
-713 VYLRWPKLEAAA
+713 VYLRWPKVEAATQI
-725 LLVGNCL
+725 VGNCL
-732 LEKDLGGDSAVVR
+732 LEKDLGNDSAVIR
-745 SIDAFLDNPSGGAEP
+745 SIDAFLDNPSEGSDP
-760 NMVLKSLRK
+760 NMVLKSLRRIK
-769 VKASDQRPLWRQ
+769 SADQRPLWHQ
-781 NLARWSKRFDFAED
+781 HLARWGKRFGPAKEAED
-795 PNTGG
+795 PNSGG

>member
-1 MRDCGRFTGNIT
+1 
-13 RGRRFYR
+13 
-20 TILESAVD
+20 
-28 VCDYIGLS
+28 
-36 SGSKAVITSSH
+36 
-47 FKKVLVIMIQRAYLL
+47 MIQRAYLL

-71 CEQGATKVGNTA
+71 CQQGATRVDSAIVSTA
-83 APAAETLSNGETD
+83 EATPRGETD
-96 TQLKVNQEALLRGAT
+96 TQLKVNQESLLRGAT
-111 DDVRLDAAM
+111 EDVRLDAAT
-120 VMLFSDSASARRIL
+120 VMLFSDSTRARQIL
-134 IEALNQS
+134 IDTLKQS

-157 RETRRPIRN
+157 RETRRPVRN

-172 PLANILKT
+172 PLANVLKT
-180 EEGNLA
+180 EEGNPA

-192 LLVFDYDAI
+192 LLIFDYDTIANI
-201 VNVLEPMAKDESMP
+201 LEPMAKDESMP

-229 LDIRAITRIAELV
+229 LDIKAITRIAELV
-242 EDKDKQISIAAS
+242 EDKDKQVSVAAG
-254 DALQSLGVP
+254 DALRSLGIP

-277 LRTRGMEQFQRDWLI
+277 LRTNGMERFQRDWLI

-321 GISDDGQ
+321 GLGEEGQ

-439 PELRKQTLEWAVEYL
+439 PELRRQTLEWAAGYL

-463 RGADVIR
+463 RGAEVIR
-470 KLIEPGG
+470 KLLEPGG
-477 LSGDDAARY
+477 LAADDVVKY
-486 MNMLVERYSREKQ
+486 MDMLVERYGRDKG
-499 NSNSTLRGD
+499 NGALRGD
-508 LLGTMARLCGQSA
+508 LLGTMARLCGQNV
-521 YKPESAKRFASVFEQ
+521 YKPESAKRFAGLFEQ
-536 ALNDE
+536 ALSDE

-554 CVDKPRALKLLAKDF
+554 CVDRPRALKLLAKDF
-569 VNDKSQIIRD
+569 VSDRSQIVRD
-579 RVMDLAGDVGGKDD
+579 RVMELAGEVGGKDD
-593 LLWLWDKV
+593 LSWLWDKL

-606 GKSAWQ
+606 GKTAWQ
-612 AMLKIFNNCDTN
+612 AMLKIFNNCDVN
-624 VIESWV
+624 VIESWI
-630 GKFDSQSV
+630 GRFDSQAGK
-638 NGKLPDEQ
+638 GKLSDEQ
-646 YVSFFELAERK
+646 CVSFFELAERK
-657 AAAENRADMVKA
+657 AVAENKAEMVRAT
-669 AREKLAQLYAK
+669 REKLAQLYTKA
-680 SGQFEQAAEYL
+680 GQFEQAAEYL
-691 GKLRESART
+691 GKLRGAAKT
-700 KEQKEIILGQLIN
+700 AEQREAILGQLVD
-713 VYLRWPKLEAAA
+713 VYLRWPKVEAATQI
-725 LLVGNCL
+725 VGNCL
-732 LEKDLGGDSAVVR
+732 LEKDLGNDSAVIR
-745 SIDAFLDNPSGGAEP
+745 SIDAFLDNPSEGSDP
-760 NMVLKSLRK
+760 NMVLKSLRRIK
-769 VKASDQRPLWRQ
+769 SADQRPLWHQ
-781 NLARWSKRFDFAED
+781 HLARWGKRFGPAKEAED
-795 PNTGG
+795 PNSGG

>member
-1 MRDCGRFTGNIT
+1 V
-13 RGRRFYR
+13 RGD
-20 TILESAVD
+20 A
-28 VCDYIGLS
+28 GLS
-36 SGSKAVITSSH
+36 SGLMNIMMNNQ
-47 FKKVLVIMIQRAYLL
+47 FKKMLGITIRRAYL
-62 VLVLLVLAG
+62 VILLLAG
-71 CEQGATKVGNTA
+71 CQQGATKVDSNIMMVPT
-83 APAAETLSNGETD
+83 AETLPRVETD

-111 DDVRLDAAM
+111 EDVRLDAAT
-120 VMLFSDSASARRIL
+120 VMLFSDSPRARQIL
-134 IEALNQS
+134 IDTLKQS

-180 EEGNLA
+180 EEGSPA

-192 LLVFDYDAI
+192 LLIFDYDAI
-201 VNVLEPMAKDESMP
+201 ANILEPMAKDESMP
-215 VKARLNAIYAMKVQ
+215 VKARLNAIYAMKMQ
-229 LDIRAITRIAELV
+229 LDIKAITRIAELV
-242 EDKDKQISIAAS
+242 EDKDKQVSAAAG
-254 DALQSLGVP
+254 DALRSLGVP

-268 RRRAQILSD
+268 RRRAQILSE
-277 LRTRGMEQFQRDWLI
+277 LRTRGMERFQRDWLI

-299 DLEKE
+299 ELEKE

-321 GISDDGQ
+321 GLGEEGQ

-371 VKLVSSDNRD
+371 IKLVSSDNRD

-439 PELRKQTLEWAVEYL
+439 PELRKQTLEWAAGYL

-463 RGADVIR
+463 RGAEVIR

-477 LSGDDAARY
+477 LAEDDAARY
-486 MNMLVERYSREKQ
+486 MDMLVERYSRDKQ
-499 NSNSTLRGD
+499 KGNSVLRGD
-508 LLGTMARLCGQSA
+508 LLGTMARLCGQNI
-521 YKPESAKRFASVFEQ
+521 YKPESAKRFAGLFEQ
-536 ALNDE
+536 ALSDE

-554 CVDKPRALKLLAKDF
+554 CVDRPRALKLLAKDF
-569 VNDKSQIIRD
+569 VNDRSQIVRD
-579 RVMDLAGDVGGKDD
+579 RVMELAGEVGGKDD
-593 LLWLWDKV
+593 LAWLWDKL

-606 GKSAWQ
+606 GKTAWQ
-612 AMLKIFNNCDTN
+612 AMLKIFNNCDVN
-624 VIESWV
+624 VIEDWIGRFNSQA
-630 GKFDSQSV
+630 GK
-638 NGKLPDEQ
+638 GKLSDEQ

-657 AAAENRADMVKA
+657 AIAENQAEMIRTS
-669 AREKLAQLYAK
+669 REKLAQLYAK
-680 SGQFEQAAEYL
+680 AGQFEQAAEYL
-691 GKLRESART
+691 GKLRGLAKT
-700 KEQKEIILGQLIN
+700 AEQKEAILGQLVD
-713 VYLRWPKLEAAA
+713 VYLRWPKMAAA
-725 LLVGNCL
+725 TQLVGNCL
-732 LEKDLGGDSAVVR
+732 LEKDLGNDSAVIR
-745 SIDAFLDNPSGGAEP
+745 SIDAFLDNPSEGSDP
-760 NMVLKSLRK
+760 NVVLKSLRRIK
-769 VKASDQRPLWRQ
+769 SADQRPLWHQ
-781 NLARWSKRFDFAED
+781 HLARWSKRFGSAKEAED
-795 PNTGG
+795 PNGGG

>member
-1 MRDCGRFTGNIT
+1 
-13 RGRRFYR
+13 
-20 TILESAVD
+20 
-28 VCDYIGLS
+28 
-36 SGSKAVITSSH
+36 
-47 FKKVLVIMIQRAYLL
+47 MIQRAYLL

-71 CEQGATKVGNTA
+71 CQQGANDTIVPT
-83 APAAETLSNGETD
+83 AETSPRGETD
-96 TQLKVNQEALLRGAT
+96 TQLKVNQEALLRGT
-111 DDVRLDAAM
+111 TEDVRLDAAT
-120 VMLFSDSASARRIL
+120 VMLFSDSARARQVL
-134 IEALNQS
+134 IDTLKQS

-180 EEGNLA
+180 EEGNPA

-192 LLVFDYDAI
+192 LLIFDYDAI
-201 VNVLEPMAKDESMP
+201 ANILEPMAKDESMP
-215 VKARLNAIYAMKVQ
+215 VKARLNAIYAMKMQ
-229 LDIRAITRIAELV
+229 LDIKAITRIAELV
-242 EDKDKQISIAAS
+242 EDKDKQVSAAAG
-254 DALQSLGVP
+254 DALRSLGVP

-268 RRRAQILSD
+268 RRRAQILSE
-277 LRTRGMEQFQRDWLI
+277 LRTRGMERFQRDWLI

-299 DLEKE
+299 ELEKE

-314 SLDRIYE
+314 SLDKIYE
-321 GISDDGQ
+321 GLGEEGQ

-439 PELRKQTLEWAVEYL
+439 PELRKQTLEWAAGYL

-463 RGADVIR
+463 RGAEVIR

-477 LSGDDAARY
+477 LADDEVAKY
-486 MNMLVERYSREKQ
+486 MDMLVERYGRDKQ
-499 NSNSTLRGD
+499 KENSVLRGD
-508 LLGTMARLCGQSA
+508 LLGTMARLCGQNI
-521 YKPESAKRFASVFEQ
+521 YKPESAKRFAGLFEQ
-536 ALNDE
+536 ALSDE

-554 CVDKPRALKLLAKDF
+554 CVDRPRALKLLAKDF
-569 VNDKSQIIRD
+569 VNDRSQIVRD
-579 RVMDLAGDVGGKDD
+579 RVMELAGEVGGKDD
-593 LLWLWDKV
+593 LAWLWDKL

-606 GKSAWQ
+606 GKTAWQ
-612 AMLKIFNNCDTN
+612 AMLKIFNNCDVN
-624 VIESWV
+624 VIEDWIGRFNSQA
-630 GKFDSQSV
+630 GK
-638 NGKLPDEQ
+638 GKLSDEQ
-646 YVSFFELAERK
+646 YVAFFEMAERK
-657 AAAENRADMVKA
+657 AVAENKAEMVRATK
-669 AREKLAQLYAK
+669 EKLAQLYAK
-680 SGQFEQAAEYL
+680 AGQFEQAAEYL
-691 GKLRESART
+691 GKLRGSAKT
-700 KEQKEIILGQLIN
+700 AEQKEAVLGQLVD
-713 VYLRWPKLEAAA
+713 VYLRWPRVEAATQ
-725 LLVGNCL
+725 LVGNCL
-732 LEKDLGGDSAVVR
+732 LEKDLGNDSAVIR
-745 SIDAFLDNPSGGAEP
+745 AIDAFLDEPSEGSDP
-760 NMVLKSLRK
+760 NVVVKSLRRIK
-769 VKASDQRPLWRQ
+769 SADQRPLWHQ
-781 NLARWSKRFDFAED
+781 QLARWGKRFGPAKEAEE
-795 PNTGG
+795 PNGGG

>member
-1 MRDCGRFTGNIT
+1 MM
-13 RGRRFYR
+13 
-20 TILESAVD
+20 D
-28 VCDYIGLS
+28 VMMNNQFRKMLG
-36 SGSKAVITSSH
+36 
-47 FKKVLVIMIQRAYLL
+47 IMIRRAYFVILL
-62 VLVLLVLAG
+62 LLAG
-71 CEQGATKVGNTA
+71 CQQGATKVDSNMM
-83 APAAETLSNGETD
+83 APTAETSPRVETD
-96 TQLKVNQEALLRGAT
+96 TQLKVNQESLLRGAT
-111 DDVRLDAAM
+111 EDVRLDAAT
-120 VMLFSDSASARRIL
+120 VMLFSDSTRARQVL
-134 IEALNQS
+134 IETLKQS

-157 RETRRPIRN
+157 RETRRPVRN

-172 PLANILKT
+172 PLANVLKT
-180 EEGNLA
+180 EEGNPA

-192 LLVFDYDAI
+192 LLIFDYDAI
-201 VNVLEPMAKDESMP
+201 ANVLEPMAKDESMP

-229 LDIRAITRIAELV
+229 LDIKAITRVAELV
-242 EDKDKQISIAAS
+242 EDKDKQVSVAAG
-254 DALQSLGVP
+254 DALRSLGIP

-277 LRTRGMEQFQRDWLI
+277 LRTNGMERFQRDWLI

-321 GISDDGQ
+321 GLGEEGQ

-439 PELRKQTLEWAVEYL
+439 PELRRQTLEWAAGYL

-463 RGADVIR
+463 RGAEVIR
-470 KLIEPGG
+470 KLLEPGG
-477 LSGDDAARY
+477 LAADDVVKY
-486 MNMLVERYSREKQ
+486 MDMLVERYGRDKG
-499 NSNSTLRGD
+499 NGALRGD
-508 LLGTMARLCGQSA
+508 LLGTMARLCGQNV
-521 YKPESAKRFASVFEQ
+521 YKPESAKRFAGLFEQ
-536 ALNDE
+536 ALSDE

-554 CVDKPRALKLLAKDF
+554 CVDRPRALKLLAKDF
-569 VNDKSQIIRD
+569 VSDRSQIVRD
-579 RVMDLAGDVGGKDD
+579 RVMELAGEVGGKDD
-593 LLWLWDKV
+593 LSWLWDKL

-606 GKSAWQ
+606 GKTAWQ
-612 AMLKIFNNCDTN
+612 AMLKIFNNCDVN
-624 VIESWV
+624 VIESWI
-630 GKFDSQSV
+630 GRFDSQAGK
-638 NGKLPDEQ
+638 GKLSDEQ
-646 YVSFFELAERK
+646 CVSFFELAERK
-657 AAAENRADMVKA
+657 AVAENKAEIVRAT
-669 AREKLAQLYAK
+669 REKLALLYTKA
-680 SGQFEQAAEYL
+680 GQFEQAAEYL
-691 GKLRESART
+691 GKLRGAAKT
-700 KEQKEIILGQLIN
+700 AEQKEAILGQLVD
-713 VYLRWPKLEAAA
+713 VYLRWPKVEAATQI
-725 LLVGNCL
+725 VGNCL
-732 LEKDLGGDSAVVR
+732 LEKDLGNDSAVIR
-745 SIDAFLDNPSGGAEP
+745 SIDAFLDNPSEGSDP
-760 NMVLKSLRK
+760 NMVLKSLRRIK
-769 VKASDQRPLWRQ
+769 SADQRPLWHQ
-781 NLARWSKRFDFAED
+781 HLARWGKRFGPAKEAED
-795 PNTGG
+795 PNSGG